1 MFNIIILEMFL
12 EELKRIE
19 HALKSLDLQRKIY
32 LYDQTV
38 RLQLEKLTE
47 NDHAAVILRRY
58 WSLLK
63 GIDVLFT
70 YCCHIERRCG
80 WYSLIS

>member
-58 WSLLK
+58 
-63 GIDVLFT
+63 
-70 YCCHIERRCG
+70 
-80 WYSLIS
+80 